1 MSAFTMICIF
11 VLFPLIFFLLIFNEI
26 DEDFRKF
33 INYSLISKYNYLEM
47 KNTSRH
53 IPVCTDC
60 HKMEM
65 KFKKTETFTVDMSVK
80 TFYVFECPRCKGT
93 KILDKRGYNE
103 YQKEKNKRE
112 YDKKQKDEY
121 NALFRLQPM
130 GHVDWSNFGN
140 NISSSI
146 QKSAKAQAEWI
157 KMFMELQKS
166 DEPKSQETED
176 GKTNS
181 SV

>member
-1 MSAFTMICIF
+1 MLAFIILCIS
-11 VLFPLIFFLLIFNEI
+11 VLFFCLLMFYLI

-33 INYSLISKYNYLEM
+33 VNYSLISKYNYLEM
-47 KNTSRH
+47 EFTDKY

-65 KFKKTETFTVDMSVK
+65 EFKKTKSVTVGELAK
-80 TFYVFECPRCKGT
+80 TFYIFECPRCKGT
-93 KILDKRGYNE
+93 KILGKRGYNE

-121 NALFRLQPM
+121 NALFRLRPM
-130 GHVDWSNFGN
+130 DWSNFGN
-140 NISSSI
+140 HISSSI
-146 QKSAKAQAEWI
+146 RAQAERM
-157 KMFMELQKS
+157 KMFMELQEKYGGTIFQ
-166 DEPKSQETED
+166 KTED

-181 SV
+181 SI

>member
-1 MSAFTMICIF
+1 MLAFIILCIS
-11 VLFPLIFFLLIFNEI
+11 VLFFCLLMFYLI

-33 INYSLISKYNYLEM
+33 VNYSLISKYNYLEM
-47 KNTSRH
+47 EFTDKY

-65 KFKKTETFTVDMSVK
+65 EFKKTKSVTVGELAK
-80 TFYVFECPRCKGT
+80 TFYIFECPRCKGT
-93 KILDKRGYNE
+93 KILGKRGYNE

-121 NALFRLQPM
+121 NALFRP
-130 GHVDWSNFGN
+130 VDWSNFGN

-146 QKSAKAQAEWI
+146 QAQAERM
-157 KMFMELQKS
+157 KMFMELQEKYGGTIFQ
-166 DEPKSQETED
+166 KTED

-181 SV
+181 SI

>member
-1 MSAFTMICIF
+1 MSAFTIICI
-11 VLFPLIFFLLIFNEI
+11 VFLLFAFLVFYLI

-33 INYSLISKYNYLEM
+33 INYSLISKYNYLVM

-60 HKMEM
+60 HYMEM
-65 KFKKTETFTVDMSVK
+65 EFKKTKTVTVDCSDK
-80 TFYVFECPRCKGT
+80 TFYVFECPRCKDT
-93 KILDKRGYNE
+93 KILGKRGYNE

-130 GHVDWSNFGN
+130 GHVDWSNYGN

-146 QKSAKAQAEWI
+146 RKSMQAQAERM

-166 DEPKSQETED
+166 DEIKSQKTED

-181 SV
+181 SI

>member
-1 MSAFTMICIF
+1 MLAFIILCIS
-11 VLFPLIFFLLIFNEI
+11 VLFFCLLVFYLI

-33 INYSLISKYNYLEM
+33 INYSLISKYNYLVM
-47 KNTSRH
+47 KNTNRH

-65 KFKKTETFTVDMSVK
+65 EFKKTKTVTLGELAK
-80 TFYVFECPRCKGT
+80 TFYIFECPRCKGT
-93 KILDKRGYNE
+93 KILGKRGYNE

-121 NALFRLQPM
+121 NALFRP
-130 GHVDWSNFGN
+130 VDWSNFGN

-146 QKSAKAQAEWI
+146 RAQAERM
-157 KMFMELQKS
+157 KMFMELQEKYGGTIFQ
-166 DEPKSQETED
+166 KTED

-181 SV
+181 SI

>member
-1 MSAFTMICIF
+1 MSAFTMIC
-11 VLFPLIFFLLIFNEI
+11 LFFLSHVLTILLMFYLI

-33 INYSLISKYNYLEM
+33 VNYSLISKYNYLEM
-47 KNTSRH
+47 EFTDKY

-65 KFKKTETFTVDMSVK
+65 EFKKTKTVTVGELAK
-80 TFYVFECPRCKGT
+80 TFYIFECPRCKGT
-93 KILDKRGYNE
+93 KILGKRGYNE

-121 NALFRLQPM
+121 NALFRLRPM
-130 GHVDWSNFGN
+130 GQVDWSNFGN

-146 QKSAKAQAEWI
+146 QAQAERM
-157 KMFMELQKS
+157 KMFMELQEKYGGTIFQ
-166 DEPKSQETED
+166 KTED

-181 SV
+181 SI